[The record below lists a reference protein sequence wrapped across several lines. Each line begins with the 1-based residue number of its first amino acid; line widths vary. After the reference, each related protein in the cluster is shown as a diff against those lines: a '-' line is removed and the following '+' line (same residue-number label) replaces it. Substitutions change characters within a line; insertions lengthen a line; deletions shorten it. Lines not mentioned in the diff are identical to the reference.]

1 MQIDITKDIFDILI
15 IHSEDFREQLWK
27 EINKGNTPEA
37 FAEAAVRRNGPERV
51 IASIKE
57 VRTKFGVSL
66 SDGKQ
71 LVNDAMLKVWGKKP
85 FSFLDRFAQS

>member
-37 FAEAAVRRNGPERV
+37 FAEATVRRNGPERI
-51 IASIKE
+51 IASIRE
-57 VRTKFGVSL
+57 VRTKFGVGL
-66 SDGKQ
+66 ADGKQ
-71 LVNDAMLKVWGKKP
+71 LVDDAMLKVWGKKP
-85 FSFLDRFAQS
+85 FSSL

>member
-27 EINKGNTPEA
+27 EINKGNTPES
-37 FAEAAVRRNGPERV
+37 FAETVVRRNGPERV

-57 VRTKFGVSL
+57 VRTKFGVGL

-71 LVNDAMLKVWGKKP
+71 LVNDAMLKVWGKKL
-85 FSFLDRFAQS
+85 FSSL

>member
-37 FAEAAVRRNGPERV
+37 FAEATVRRNGPELV
-51 IASIKE
+51 IASIRE
-57 VRTKFGVSL
+57 VRTKTGVGL
-66 SDGKQ
+66 ADGKK

-85 FSFLDRFAQS
+85 FSSL

>member
-15 IHSEDFREQLWK
+15 IHSQEFREQLWK
-27 EINKGNTPEA
+27 ELNPNFTPEA
-37 FAEAAVRRNGPERV
+37 FAEATVRRNGPEFV
-51 IASIKE
+51 IASIRE

-66 SDGKQ
+66 LDGKK

-85 FSFLDRFAQS
+85 FSSL

>member
-37 FAEAAVRRNGPERV
+37 FAEAAVRRNGPEQV
-51 IASIKE
+51 IASIRE
-57 VRTKFGVSL
+57 VRTKTGVGL
-66 SDGKQ
+66 ADGKK

-85 FSFLDRFAQS
+85 FSSL

>member
-1 MQIDITKDIFDILI
+1 MQIDITKDTFDILI

-27 EINKGNTPEA
+27 EINKAETPES

-51 IASIKE
+51 IASIRE

-66 SDGKQ
+66 VDGKQ
-71 LVNDAMLKVWGKKP
+71 LVNDAMLKVWGKKM
-85 FSFLDRFAQS
+85 FSSL

>member
-51 IASIKE
+51 IASIRE
-57 VRTKFGVSL
+57 VRTKTGVGL
-66 SDGKQ
+66 ADGKQ
-71 LVNDAMLKVWGKKP
+71 LVNDAMLKVWGKKL
-85 FSFLDRFAQS
+85 FSSL

>member
-15 IHSEDFREQLWK
+15 VHSEDFREQLWK
-27 EINKGNTPEA
+27 EINKAETPES

-51 IASIKE
+51 ISSIKE

-66 SDGKQ
+66 VDGKQ
-71 LVNDAMLKVWGKKP
+71 LVNDAMLKVWGKKS
-85 FSFLDRFAQS
+85 FSSL